1 MKILNIILAI
11 FFFVALVENGMEIIK
26 KPRLETMDIMIMI
39 ILILSEVT
47 FIGNI

>member
-11 FFFVALVENGMEIIK
+11 FFFVALVENGMEITK
-26 KPRLETMDIMIMI
+26 KQRLETMDVLTMI
-39 ILILSEVT
+39 ILILSEIA